1 MSYRIGP
8 RTPLSDEVRRIGIEQ
23 VCEAVALLE
32 EGRLKRDGGAHE
44 ARKRFK
50 RLRGLLRLVDDAAPD
65 FRRREEERVKD
76 IAASLSVIRDATAI
90 VEAIDRLARE
100 ADGPQ
105 AIDHLMALRR
115 GLLARRDRIVR
126 KEGSL
131 DATIDRAIESLRLVE
146 KAFEN
151 FSLSDAPDEVAA
163 LLARGM
169 ETMYRRACKALRKA
183 RGKGRDEDFHDL
195 RKSVKYHEMHLQL
208 LAGIWPAGLKERWK
222 EAEHLGE
229 RLGELHDIPVLAET
243 IESEKIGGK
252 ADRKFIRGMTL
263 KKRGEL
269 AAECLKKA
277 RTLFKAPAEEVARDI
292 AIHYVLAAAQGAPET
307 DHAPD
312 RAVAGQRPEAR

>member
-1 MSYRIGP
+1 MSYRLDP
-8 RTPLSDEVRRIGIEQ
+8 RIPLSDGVRRIGIEQ
-23 VCEAVALLE
+23 LRDAVALLD
-32 EGRLKRDGGAHE
+32 EGRVKRDGGAHD

-50 RLRGLLRLVDDAAPD
+50 RLRGLLRLVADAAPD

-105 AIDHLMALRR
+105 AVDHLMALRR

-126 KEGSL
+126 KQGSL
-131 DATIDRAIESLRLVE
+131 DATINRAIEGLHLAA
-146 KAFEN
+146 KAFEDL
-151 FSLSDAPDEVAA
+151 SLPVAPEEAAA

-169 ETMYRRACKALRKA
+169 EKTYRSACNALRKA
-183 RGKGRDEDFHDL
+183 VRKGRDEDFHEL

-208 LAGIWPAGLKERWK
+208 LGDIWPAELKERWK

-243 IESEKIGGK
+243 IESEKIGDK
-252 ADRKFIRGMTL
+252 ADRKFVRGMMLT
-263 KKRGEL
+263 KRKEL

-277 RTLFKAPAEEVARDI
+277 RTLFKASAEEIARDL
-292 AIHYVLAAAQGAPET
+292 AIHYVLAVARSEPMSVSAPT
-307 DHAPD
+307 
-312 RAVAGQRPEAR
+312 RNKGRG